1 MMDSKVK
8 RFLHG
13 GRRGLLG
20 CLCLGTAL
28 FLGSVES
35 GHGSETAAA
44 SQAAQLIEETTER
57 LFAEMDANGSRAIAL
72 VDRIVSPHV
81 DYEGI
86 ARLVLGRHWSDATA
100 EQRTRFT
107 EEFRS
112 LLVRSYANTVADN
125 ADAAIEYLP
134 ASLRSDGSEA
144 MVSTRVTGGS
154 REALRIDYRLHR
166 PEGEWMLV
174 DVVVEGISLVTT
186 HRSSFSEQI
195 GKEGLDGLIRALA
208 ERNAKPGSR

>member
-1 MMDSKVK
+1 MMDSESK
-8 RFLHG
+8 RSLHR

-20 CLCLGTAL
+20 CVCLGTAL
-28 FLGSVES
+28 CLGSVAS

-44 SQAAQLIEETTER
+44 SQAARLIEETSER

-72 VDRIVSPHV
+72 VDRLVSPHV
-81 DYEGI
+81 DYERI
-86 ARLVLGRHWSDATA
+86 ARLALGRHWSDATA

-112 LLVRSYANTVADN
+112 LLVRSYASTLADN
-125 ADAAIEYLP
+125 ADAVVEYLP

-144 MVSTRVTGGS
+144 MVPTRVTGSG

-166 PEGEWMLV
+166 PEGEWKLV
-174 DVVVEGISLVTT
+174 DVVVAGISLVTT
-186 HRSSFSEQI
+186 HRASFSEQI

-208 ERNAKPGSR
+208 ERNAKPGST